1 MKKLVILLLA
11 LLLVPVFA
19 LAEGPVLLVELPED
33 AQMVEDVRFE
43 DGDFTQTYLL
53 ASGAMVQLLRSAS
66 LDMTLGEL
74 AEADW
79 TGYTGGEAL
88 ELAQVG
94 GYPAEG
100 MRLSWSEDGENVDV
114 TLVLVHVDAQTLIFQ
129 IVLPQGTAGEDMQ
142 AMLDSLGVLT
152 GDEMIDDEA
161 EVG

>member
-11 LLLVPVFA
+11 LALVPVFA

-33 AQMVEDVRFE
+33 AQMVEDVCFE

-66 LDMTLGEL
+66 LDMTLSEL
-74 AEADW
+74 TDADW
-79 TGYTGGEAL
+79 TGFTGGEAL
-88 ELAQVG
+88 ELTQVG

-100 MRLSWSEDGENVDV
+100 VHLSWSEDGENVDV

-129 IVLPQGTAGEDMQ
+129 IVQPQGAAGEDLQ
-142 AMLDSLGVLT
+142 AMLESLKVLN
-152 GDEMIDDEA
+152 GGEAIDDEA